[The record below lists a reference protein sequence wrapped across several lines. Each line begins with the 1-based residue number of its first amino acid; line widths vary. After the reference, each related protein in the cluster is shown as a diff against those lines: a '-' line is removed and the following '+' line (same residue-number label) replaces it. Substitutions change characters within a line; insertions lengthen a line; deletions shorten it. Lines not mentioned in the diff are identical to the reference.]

1 MCTLTYIPLKD
12 GFLFTS
18 NRDERRL
25 RSPALAPEVYT
36 IHRKDIL
43 FPKDG
48 EAGGTWVASSDT
60 LQLCLLNGA
69 FERHTSLPPY
79 RLSRGIVLLDAFGYD
94 TFQDFFESYP
104 FTGIEPFSMVAIETK
119 KERQLHELRWDGK
132 QVFFKTLDANKA
144 AIWSSASLYDAE
156 VRLKRES
163 WFLAFRK
170 EKPVPTQ
177 EEVLHFHLFSG
188 EGNKA
193 QNLVMNYKTIVQTLS
208 VTSMFYSVTGRNCI
222 HLDLLDGTYHIRKLK
237 A

>member
-25 RSPALAPEVYT
+25 RAPALPPEVYSV
-36 IHRKDIL
+36 HGKDVL

-48 EAGGTWVASSDT
+48 EAGGTWVASSDS

-69 FERHTSLPPY
+69 FERHISHPPY

-94 TFQDFFESYP
+94 HFHDFFEKYS
-104 FTGIEPFSMVAIETK
+104 FSGIEPFSMIAIETRK
-119 KERQLHELRWDGK
+119 HQRLYELRWDGK
-132 QVFFKTLDANKA
+132 QVFFKTLDPYKA
-144 AIWSSASLYDAE
+144 VIWSSASLYAAD
-156 VRLKRES
+156 VRLKREA
-163 WFLAFRK
+163 WFLAFRE
-170 EKPVPTQ
+170 EKPLPTQ

-188 EGNKA
+188 EGNLA
-193 QNLVMNYKTIVQTLS
+193 HDLVMNHETIVQTLS
-208 VTSMFYSVTGRNCI
+208 VTSLLSNKEGRKVI
-222 HLDLLDGTYHIRKLK
+222 HLDLLDGNYHTRFIP